1 VSDVVVDV
9 LVTELVEEDVTVVVC
24 PVVVEGDVV
33 VEDVVVVIVD
43 VDPGVVEE
51 AVVE

>member
-9 LVTELVEEDVTVVVC
+9 LVTELVEEDV
-24 PVVVEGDVV
+24 
-33 VEDVVVVIVD
+33 VVVVVD

-51 AVVE
+51 DVVE

>member
-9 LVTELVEEDVTVVVC
+9 LVTELVEEDVTVV
-24 PVVVEGDVV
+24 D
-33 VEDVVVVIVD
+33 VD

-51 AVVE
+51 DVVE